1 MTKPTHAATTLAMA
15 GLLGAC
21 AGAGVPQGEAALPTN
36 TPPTAW
42 QASAPMLAHGGS
54 TAALSEWW
62 TQFDEPTL
70 PALIQA
76 AQAAS
81 PTLASA
87 RARIERARSSLAT
100 TGALLG
106 PQLFVAGSASH
117 GVSAPKAPEATGASL
132 GLQASWELD
141 LFGAGTAAKAA
152 ARARLQGAQAGWH
165 EARVSLAADVATL
178 LLSYRACQAQLEQA
192 RIDAQSRAET
202 SRLTELSA
210 QRGFTAPADAA
221 LVRAGAAQS
230 RSQALAQAA
239 ACDTQLKSLV
249 ELTAQPEPELRTL
262 LAAGAGKVPQPAP
275 IATAALPAQL
285 LQQRP
290 DLADAAR
297 AVVAAAADS
306 AQADA
311 RQRPQIS
318 ISGSLAAASLRS
330 GGVSTNG
337 SVWSIGPLSV
347 SLPLFDGGALAANSA
362 AAKAGYH
369 EAVAQYQAA
378 LRRAVREVEVS
389 LVALDA
395 TAERERDALS
405 AARDFEASLVAT
417 QARQRGGLASLLDL
431 ENARRLA
438 VQANS
443 ALIELQRERA
453 AAWVALYRALG
464 GGWQPTDIT
473 ARTAA
478 KP

>member
-1 MTKPTHAATTLAMA
+1 MNSRPLFATLLPALLA
-15 GLLGAC
+15 AC
-21 AGAGVPQGEAALPTN
+21 ASSGVPQGEAALPQ
-36 TPPTAW
+36 PALPAAW
-42 QASAPMLAHGGS
+42 QASAQPLAHGGS
-54 TAALSEWW
+54 ATQLAAWW
-62 TQFDEPTL
+62 AQFQDPALPTL
-70 PALIQA
+70 INA

-117 GVSAPKAPEATGASL
+117 GVSVPKAPEATNASL

-141 LFGAGTAAKAA
+141 LFGAGSAAKAA

-178 LLSYRACQAQLEQA
+178 YIAYRSCEAQLEQA

-202 SRLTELSA
+202 SRLTALSA
-210 QRGFTAPADAA
+210 ERGFTAPADAA
-221 LVRAGAAQS
+221 LARAGAAQA
-230 RSQALAQAA
+230 RSQALAQQA
-239 ACDTQLKSLV
+239 ACETQLKTLV

-262 LAAGAGKVPQPAP
+262 LAAGASQLPRPAP
-275 IATAALPAQL
+275 IAVATLPGQL

-290 DLADAAR
+290 DLAEAAR

-318 ISGSLAAASLRS
+318 ISGSLAAASLKS
-330 GGVSTNG
+330 AGVSTNG

-347 SLPLFDGGALAANSA
+347 SFPLFDGGALAANSA
-362 AAKAGYH
+362 AAKAGYD
-369 EAVAQYQAA
+369 EAVALYQAA
-378 LRRAVREVEVS
+378 LRRAVREVEAS
-389 LVALDA
+389 LVALDF
-395 TAERERDALS
+395 TAQRERDADS

-431 ENARRLA
+431 ENARRNA
-438 VQANS
+438 VLANS

-464 GGWQPTDIT
+464 GGWSPADAVASAT
-473 ARTAA
+473 
-478 KP
+478 P

>member
-1 MTKPTHAATTLAMA
+1 MRTRILLIGTLLPA
-15 GLLGAC
+15 LLAAC
-21 AGAGVPQGEAALPTN
+21 ATSGVPQGEAALP
-36 TPPTAW
+36 PPALPAAW
-42 QASAPMLAHGGS
+42 QANAMPLAHGGS
-54 TAALSEWW
+54 PTQLAAWW
-62 TQFDEPTL
+62 AQFDDPAL
-70 PALIQA
+70 PALINA

-87 RARIERARSSLAT
+87 RARIERARSTLAT

-106 PQLFVAGSASH
+106 PQVFVAGSASH
-117 GVSAPKAPEATGASL
+117 GVSVPKAPEATSASL

-141 LFGAGTAAKAA
+141 LFGAGSAAKAA

-165 EARVSLAADVATL
+165 DARVSLAADVATL
-178 LLSYRACQAQLEQA
+178 HIAYRSCEAQLEQS
-192 RIDAQSRAET
+192 RIDTASRAET
-202 SRLTELSA
+202 SRLTGLSA
-210 QRGFTAPADAA
+210 ERGFTAPADAA
-221 LVRAGAAQS
+221 LARAGASQA
-230 RSQALAQAA
+230 RSQALAQQA
-239 ACDTQLKSLV
+239 ACDTQLKTLV
-249 ELTAQPEPELRTL
+249 ELTALPEPELRTL
-262 LAAGAGKVPQPAP
+262 LAQRAAKVPQPAP
-275 IATAALPAQL
+275 IAVAALPGQL

-330 GGVSTNG
+330 AGVSTNG
-337 SVWSIGPLSV
+337 SVWSVGPLSV
-347 SLPLFDGGALAANSA
+347 SFPLFDGGALAANSA
-362 AAKAGYH
+362 AAKAGYD
-369 EAVAQYQAA
+369 EAVALYQAA
-378 LRRAVREVEVS
+378 LRRAVREVEAS

-395 TAERERDALS
+395 TAQRERDAIS
-405 AARDFEASLVAT
+405 AARDFEASLTAT

-443 ALIELQRERA
+443 TLIELQRERA

-464 GGWQPTDIT
+464 GGWSPAAAVASAQP
-473 ARTAA
+473 
-478 KP
+478 